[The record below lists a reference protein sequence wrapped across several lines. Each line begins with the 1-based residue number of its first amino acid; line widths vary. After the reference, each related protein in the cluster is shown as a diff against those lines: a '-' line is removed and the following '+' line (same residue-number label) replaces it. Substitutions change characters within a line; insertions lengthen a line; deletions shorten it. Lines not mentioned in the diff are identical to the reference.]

1 MPVKI
6 VESKPIPVA
15 KVKEI
20 LSSLDRELNQF
31 QRRTLEYSQ
40 LFSKL
45 DGKAA
50 EELVERL
57 VKEFELEVG
66 EAVQIVNCMPET
78 IEELRVFFP
87 RYKMVATEK
96 LEAILKVLD
105 EYRSKQG

>member
-1 MPVKI
+1 
-6 VESKPIPVA
+6 
-15 KVKEI
+15 
-20 LSSLDRELNQF
+20 
-31 QRRTLEYSQ
+31 
-40 LFSKL
+40 
-45 DGKAA
+45 
-50 EELVERL
+50 VERL